1 LSSPGSKDY
10 YNLLG
15 VTKDATASD
24 IKKAYRQLVRK
35 YHPDANP
42 GNKEAEEHFK
52 EVNEAYEVLADPDKR
67 AQYDQ
72 FGTVGDFPGGGPFS
86 GFGGVEDVFGDLFE
100 NLFGFGTSGRRRVDP
115 NAPRRG
121 SDIETQLIVNL
132 EEAAEGVSRTVEIPR
147 WQSCERC
154 SGSGAE
160 PGTQPEVCPQCHG
173 TGQVET
179 QQRTPF
185 GQFVSINTCPRCQGK
200 GKYIKH
206 PCQDC
211 KGEGRV
217 RRNHSVEVKVV
228 PGVDTGTRLRIP
240 GEGQAGING
249 GPNGDLFLV
258 VNVPEH
264 EIFKRDGTDLHEKI
278 SVPFPQAALG
288 GELKIPT
295 LIDGTE
301 DLEIP
306 PGSQPG
312 EVFRIRGKG
321 MPRLRG
327 HGRGDLYV
335 HMTLD
340 VPRKLTE
347 KQKELLE
354 ELASEMGLKVSG
366 KGMLGKFR
374 KVFGG

>member
-1 LSSPGSKDY
+1 VP
-10 YNLLG
+10 
-15 VTKDATASD
+15 KDATASD

-42 GNKEAEEHFK
+42 GNKEAEDHFK
-52 EVNEAYEVLADPDKR
+52 DVNEAYEVLADPEKR

-100 NLFGFGTSGRRRVDP
+100 NLFGFGTSGRRRADP

-121 SDIETQLIVNL
+121 SDMETQLIVDL
-132 EEAAEGVSRTVEIPR
+132 EEAAKGVTKNVEIPR
-147 WQSCERC
+147 WQTCDRC
-154 SGSGAE
+154 SGNGAE
-160 PGTQPEVCPQCHG
+160 PGTQPDVCPQCHG
-173 TGQVET
+173 SGQVES

-185 GQFVSINTCPRCQGK
+185 GQFVSINTCPRCKGK

-206 PCQDC
+206 PCQEC

-240 GEGQAGING
+240 GEGQSGING

-258 VNVPEH
+258 INIPED
-264 EIFKRDGTDLHEKI
+264 EIFKRDGTDLHEKF

-288 GELKIPT
+288 GDLKVPT
-295 LIDGTE
+295 LVDGLE

-306 PGSQPG
+306 PGTQPG

-321 MPRLRG
+321 MPGLRG

-335 HMTLD
+335 HLTVD
-340 VPRKLTE
+340 VPKKLTE
-347 KQKELLE
+347 RQKELLE
-354 ELASEMGLKVSG
+354 ELASEMDLKVND
-366 KGMLGKFR
+366 KGMFGKFR